1 MYTFEELKTKKM
13 IFKNIIWLFSF
24 VLLFGCSSD
33 DPQTFSDD
41 FENELKVLISSDN
54 QALYVGTES
63 GKIYDRT
70 FHNFSRLGVYNKMDD
85 AFYSIRYD
93 NSDLTY
99 LVKIPASQFREGEL
113 NDNVIFEEYLVSN
126 LGSYWLQQNILFDS
140 NNNLVVICMNNATPE
155 KLGYGT
161 LQKNS
166 GEFNLTYFGLDNTQ
180 PIGIAKFYL
189 NPNLN
194 KLFLFSV
201 PPSPNSSGYDSFL
214 SAVYSL
220 NNNSSDFFSNYSSY
234 GIGYYPNTTDVFQK
248 DIDNNFYFVSGNP
261 TLTKVVK
268 FDSNVNSFEFLNDL
282 PNNQDYIDALHVVNS
297 SGKIYYKTSNQ
308 TGGFRINIYNIVNG
322 EFKSTPI
329 RTSDYGVYIYPYG
342 DELIFID

>member
-1 MYTFEELKTKKM
+1 MR
-13 IFKNIIWLFSF
+13 NIIWIFSF
-24 VLLFGCSSD
+24 VLFIGCSSD
-33 DPQTFSDD
+33 EPQDSSDN
-41 FENELKVLISSDN
+41 FQNELKVLISSEN

-70 FHNFSRLGVYNKMDD
+70 FHNFSRLGVYNKIDD
-85 AFYSIRYD
+85 TFYSIRYD
-93 NSDLTY
+93 NNDLTY
-99 LVKIPASQFREGEL
+99 LVKIPARQFREGEL

-126 LGSYWLQQNILFDS
+126 LGAYWLQQNILFDS
-140 NNNLVVICMNNATPE
+140 NNNLVVICMNNSMPE
-155 KLGYGT
+155 KLCYGT

-194 KLFLFSV
+194 KLFLFSL

-214 SAVYSL
+214 SAVYNL
-220 NNNSSDFFSNYSSY
+220 NNNTSEFFSNYSSY

-248 DIDNNFYFVSGNP
+248 SIDNNFYFVSGTPNQYQS
-261 TLTKVVK
+261 KVVK
-268 FDSNVNSFEFLNDL
+268 FDSTTNTFNYLDNL
-282 PNNQDYIDALHVVNS
+282 PNDQDYIDALHVVNS

-308 TGGFRINIYNIVNG
+308 TGGFRINTFNIATGVI
-322 EFKSTPI
+322 ESTPI